1 MACNQRVD
9 DEDRMRWIKSKLK
22 GEKSVA
28 PAPERPKVSRS
39 NKRYD
44 TRMTDSV
51 LGSVVDLSPDG
62 ARIVT
67 RSEPNVRAGHVFEI
81 AIACDGERVFM
92 LSRVAW
98 TRKIDKDLWNIGL
111 HFFDADARAR
121 MDLEKL
127 LDRCA
132 SGRELLPTSVEV
144 EDLYAVLGVP
154 RESSLDQIRTAY
166 RNLAR
171 KYHPDHAPDEESS
184 RRFSRISK
192 SYMVLRDESLR
203 RRYDQLLKAA

>member
-1 MACNQRVD
+1 
-9 DEDRMRWIKSKLK
+9 MRWIKNKLK
-22 GEKSVA
+22 GEKA
-28 PAPERPKVSRS
+28 AIPAPERPKVSRG

-67 RSEPNVRAGHVFEI
+67 RTEPTVRAGHVFEI

-111 HFFDADARAR
+111 HFFDSDARAR

-132 SGRELLPTSVEV
+132 AGREMLPTSAEV
-144 EDLYAVLGVP
+144 EDLYAVLGVS

-166 RNLAR
+166 RSLAR
-171 KYHPDHAPDEESS
+171 KFHPDHAPDEESA
-184 RRFSRISK
+184 RRFARISK

>member
-1 MACNQRVD
+1 
-9 DEDRMRWIKSKLK
+9 MRWIKSKLS
-22 GEKSVA
+22 GAKSQA
-28 PAPERPKVSRS
+28 PSPERPKVSRS

>member
-1 MACNQRVD
+1 
-9 DEDRMRWIKSKLK
+9 MRWIKNKLK
-22 GEKSVA
+22 GEKA
-28 PAPERPKVSRS
+28 ATPAPERPKVSRG

-44 TRMTDSV
+44 TRLTDSV

-67 RSEPNVRAGHVFEI
+67 RTEPTVRAGHVFEI
-81 AIACDGERVFM
+81 AISCDGERVFM

-111 HFFDADARAR
+111 HFFDSDARAR

-132 SGRELLPTSVEV
+132 AGREMLPTSAEV
-144 EDLYAVLGVP
+144 EDLYAVLGVS
-154 RESSLDQIRTAY
+154 RESTLDQIRTAY

-171 KYHPDHAPDEESS
+171 KFHPDHAPDEESA
-184 RRFSRISK
+184 RRFARISK

>member
-1 MACNQRVD
+1 
-9 DEDRMRWIKSKLK
+9 MRWIKSKLK

-44 TRMTDSV
+44 TRLTDSV

-154 RESSLDQIRTAY
+154 RESSLEQIRTAY

>member
-1 MACNQRVD
+1 
-9 DEDRMRWIKSKLK
+9 MRWIKDKIK
-22 GEKSVA
+22 AKAGTDKVTA
-28 PAPERPKVSRS
+28 PAPERPRVSRGG
-39 NKRYD
+39 KRYD

-51 LGSVVDLSPDG
+51 LGSVVDLSIDG
-62 ARIVT
+62 ARVVT

-81 AIACDGERVFM
+81 AIACEGHRVFV

-111 HFFDADARAR
+111 HFFDADSHTRID
-121 MDLEKL
+121 MEKL
-127 LDRCA
+127 LDSCA
-132 SGRELLPTSVEV
+132 SGREMLPTSVEV

-166 RNLAR
+166 RRLAR
-171 KYHPDHAPDEESS
+171 QFHPDHAPDEESS

-203 RRYDQLLKAA
+203 RRYDQLLTAA

>member
-1 MACNQRVD
+1 MP
-9 DEDRMRWIKSKLK
+9 M
-22 GEKSVA
+22 
-28 PAPERPKVSRS
+28 PEP
-39 NKRYD
+39 
-44 TRMTDSV
+44 
-51 LGSVVDLSPDG
+51 
-62 ARIVT
+62 
-67 RSEPNVRAGHVFEI
+67 
-81 AIACDGERVFM
+81 
-92 LSRVAW
+92 AW
-98 TRKIDKDLWNIGL
+98 T
-111 HFFDADARAR
+111 
-121 MDLEKL
+121 LEKL

>member
-1 MACNQRVD
+1 
-9 DEDRMRWIKSKLK
+9 MRWIKSKLK
-22 GEKSVA
+22 GAKSQA
-28 PAPERPKVSRS
+28 PSPERPKVSR
-39 NKRYD
+39 NNRRYD

>member
-1 MACNQRVD
+1 
-9 DEDRMRWIKSKLK
+9 MRWIKNKLK
-22 GEKSVA
+22 GEKTVTK
-28 PAPERPKVSRS
+28 APEHPTVSRG

-44 TRMTDSV
+44 TRLTDSV

-67 RSEPNVRAGHVFEI
+67 RTEPTVRAGHVFEI

-111 HFFDADARAR
+111 HFFDSDARAR

-132 SGRELLPTSVEV
+132 AGRELLSTSVEV

-171 KYHPDHAPDEESS
+171 KFHPDHAPDEESS
-184 RRFSRISK
+184 RRFARISK

>member
-1 MACNQRVD
+1 
-9 DEDRMRWIKSKLK
+9 MRWIKSKLK
-22 GEKSVA
+22 GEKTPT
-28 PAPERPKVSRS
+28 PATERPKVSRAG
-39 NKRYD
+39 KRYD
-44 TRMTDSV
+44 TRLTDSV

-62 ARIVT
+62 ARVVT
-67 RSEPNVRAGHVFEI
+67 RTEPSVRAGHVFEI

-111 HFFDADARAR
+111 HFFDSDARAR

-171 KYHPDHAPDEESS
+171 KFHPDHAPDEDSS

>member
-1 MACNQRVD
+1 MK
-9 DEDRMRWIKSKLK
+9 WIKSKLK
-22 GEKSVA
+22 GEKA
-28 PAPERPKVSRS
+28 QTPPPERPKVSRAG
-39 NKRYD
+39 KRYD

-62 ARIVT
+62 ARVVT

-111 HFFDADARAR
+111 HFFDSDARSR

-132 SGRELLPTSVEV
+132 AGRELLPTSVEV

-171 KYHPDHAPDEESS
+171 KFHPDHAPDEESS

>member
-1 MACNQRVD
+1 
-9 DEDRMRWIKSKLK
+9 MRWIKNKLK
-22 GEKSVA
+22 GEQAVS
-28 PAPERPKVSRS
+28 PAPERPKVSRAG
-39 NKRYD
+39 KRFD

-51 LGSVVDLSPDG
+51 LGSVVDLSTDG
-62 ARIVT
+62 ARVVT

-81 AIACDGERVFM
+81 AIACDGQRVFV

-111 HFFDADARAR
+111 HFFDSDARAR
-121 MDLEKL
+121 MDLERL

-132 SGRELLPTSVEV
+132 AGRELLPTSVEV

-154 RESSLDQIRTAY
+154 RESSLDQIRSAY
-166 RNLAR
+166 RKLAR
-171 KYHPDHAPDEESS
+171 QFHPDHAPGEDAS